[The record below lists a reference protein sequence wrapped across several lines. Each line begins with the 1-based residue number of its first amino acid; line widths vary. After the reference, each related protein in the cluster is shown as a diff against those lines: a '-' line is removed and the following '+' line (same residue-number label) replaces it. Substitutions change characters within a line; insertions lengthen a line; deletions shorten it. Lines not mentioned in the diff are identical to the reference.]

1 MSDVLYSQLY
11 LLDILSRAK
20 QKERK
25 RILESSTYKLIKS
38 IVECIENVLRG
49 NVKLD
54 KNKFDKLKR
63 YKNVLRRI
71 RSGSNKWKHKKQI
84 IVQQG
89 GSFLPSLVTPIVS
102 VLSNNITTK

>member
-49 NVKLD
+49 NVK
-54 KNKFDKLKR
+54 
-63 YKNVLRRI
+63 
-71 RSGSNKWKHKKQI
+71 
-84 IVQQG
+84 
-89 GSFLPSLVTPIVS
+89 
-102 VLSNNITTK
+102 